1 MAGAHLR
8 SRAGPGQEERRAN
21 YTRTAGFSMIVL
33 DASVVVELV
42 TTRPLA
48 DSLRRDLVKR
58 DEAFIV
64 PHLLEIEVVSVAGLL
79 PASAWILIEA
89 SCAFAHRRSGFV
101 GPLGNCGRIRPL
113 KTPRTSLW
121 QRQPI
126 QSITPATR
134 ICRRAIGRGSRCL
147 LIESNPSVSIG
158 ERLLPSQICP
168 GMPRLFRFGPE

>member
-1 MAGAHLR
+1 MNGWSAPKKPSRSGAGGA
-8 SRAGPGQEERRAN
+8 PPN

-42 TTRPLA
+42 TNRP
-48 DSLRRDLVKR
+48 
-58 DEAFIV
+58 
-64 PHLLEIEVVSVAGLL
+64 GLL

-89 SCAFAHRRSGFV
+89 SCAFALPAERFRWPH
-101 GPLGNCGRIRPL
+101 LGNCGRISPL
-113 KTPRTSLW
+113 TTPRTSLW
-121 QRQPI
+121 QRQPT

-158 ERLLPSQICP
+158 EQLLPSQICP
-168 GMPRLFRFGPE
+168 GMPRLFRFDPE